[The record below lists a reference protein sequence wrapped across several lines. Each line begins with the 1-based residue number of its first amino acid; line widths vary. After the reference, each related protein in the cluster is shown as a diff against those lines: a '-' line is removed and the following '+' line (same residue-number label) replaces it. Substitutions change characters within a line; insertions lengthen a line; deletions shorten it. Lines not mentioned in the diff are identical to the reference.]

1 MNEKL
6 SRMQQQY
13 IRVKCPQEEKP
24 SIIDLIKDMS
34 DSWEA
39 YETKG
44 LRKKISVRGELAW
57 V

>member
-6 SRMQQQY
+6 SIMQQKY
-13 IRVKCPQEEKP
+13 IRVKCPQEENP

-34 DSWEA
+34 DSREA

-44 LRKKISVRGELAW
+44 LRKKISVRDELA
-57 V
+57 